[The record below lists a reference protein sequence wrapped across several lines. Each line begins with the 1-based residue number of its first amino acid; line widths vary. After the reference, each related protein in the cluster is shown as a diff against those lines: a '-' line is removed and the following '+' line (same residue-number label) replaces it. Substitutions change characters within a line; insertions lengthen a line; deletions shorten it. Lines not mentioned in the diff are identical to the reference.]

1 MKKTILN
8 ASLILAG
15 LAALSN
21 IGVYAQETT
30 PSPAPPTTTAAPK
43 AKTISLD
50 FKDMP
55 IREAVQALFSGT
67 GLNYAVTP
75 EAAQAAPTVTLNLQ
89 DVSFDA
95 ALNILT
101 KTAGLRYRKDR
112 DTGVYMIEAKTV
124 DTGVTPVGGTT
135 APDTSAPA
143 PDVTPVLQIE
153 KIPLNYADTID
164 IYGTLYGQGSN
175 RAANSMNGGSGGFGS
190 SSGGF
195 GSSGG
200 GFGNSSFGGGFGS
213 SGSSFGSS
221 GSSFGNSSFG
231 GGGGF
236 GNSSFGGG
244 GGGFGGF
251 GR

>member
-1 MKKTILN
+1 MK
-8 ASLILAG
+8 SLLYGTALA
-15 LAALSN
+15 LAVIAAPA
-21 IGVYAQETT
+21 VRAQDNTA
-30 PSPAPPTTTAAPK
+30 PAPIAVPAPAK
-43 AKTISLD
+43 TAKTISLD

-75 EAAQAAPTVTLNLQ
+75 DAAQAAPTVTLNLQ

-101 KTAGLRYRKDR
+101 KTAGLRFRKDR

-124 DTGVTPVGGTT
+124 DTGATPVGGGGLPT
-135 APDTSAPA
+135 DTSVA
-143 PDVTPVLQIE
+143 PDVAPQLQIE
-153 KIPLNYADTID
+153 KIPLNFAASMD

-175 RAANSMNGGSGGFGS
+175 SAARNS
-190 SSGGF
+190 SSGGGSSFGGGGSSF

-200 GFGNSSFGGGFGS
+200 GFG
-213 SGSSFGSS
+213 
-221 GSSFGNSSFG
+221 
-231 GGGGF
+231 
-236 GNSSFGGG
+236 
-244 GGGFGGF
+244 GF